1 MPLPP
6 HRVRVIVV
14 RHGPAETRDPR
25 RWPDDAQRPL
35 STKGL
40 QQTKRVARHLGRMCG
55 PVAHLA
61 SRPALPARRTAEL
74 IGEAVAPPRRVELWP
89 ELQSDR
95 SASPIFAR
103 LARTVRSNQQTILV
117 GHEPTLAEFVGI
129 ALTGEGVAIT
139 HLSKGGAAALEF
151 PSAMRPGAARLLWL
165 LTRKQLA

>member
-1 MPLPP
+1 MPDTT
-6 HRVRVIVV
+6 HHVRVLVV

-25 RWPDDAQRPL
+25 RWPNDALRPL
-35 STKGL
+35 SAKGL
-40 QQTKRVARHLGRMCG
+40 VQTRRVARRLGRMCG
-55 PVAHLA
+55 TVAHVA
-61 SRPALPARRTAEL
+61 SSSAVRARRTAEL
-74 IGEAVAPPRRVELWP
+74 VGAALEPPRRVELWP
-89 ELQSDR
+89 ELESDR

-103 LARTVRSNQQTILV
+103 LTRTVRSNQQMILV

-151 PSAMRPGAARLLWL
+151 PSTVRPGAARLLWL